1 MIDRFAA
8 RFGRPA
14 MTPRGVL
21 LLWGTVLLLLFLMRA
36 FLFTGTDADDAEQL
50 TYMQSWALGYGARN
64 PPVFTWLVLMVQP
77 IFGVTVASV
86 AFVKFALLAGSFY
99 LIYRSGEIVFGDRA
113 LAALAALSPIAVYY
127 VSWDA
132 TFHYTHSVILAFAV
146 CLTFYQLLVLERR
159 RDLLSYILFGI
170 GIGFGLQSKYNYL
183 IFLAVLV
190 AGVFANRDMRRLFLD
205 RRTLITVA
213 ISLLLAAPH
222 YYWLWQQR
230 TLLSAIAKDRF
241 NPGGPSHTPFDLAGI
256 GETVMAVINFIL
268 PLALFYLL
276 LFPRAWGP
284 AGMRAAP
291 NSRHRRLL
299 DFVIAGIVLLT
310 LAGVI
315 AFGAV
320 RVRTHYMF
328 LLILFPIAFLARVQ
342 AAGITPRMINL
353 FATTLVGL
361 AIIVPTAVV
370 IKYVVDPLRHSK
382 AYYNV
387 PYAAFAAHL
396 KDAGFTDGTII
407 GDWFG
412 YPLAGNFRPY
422 FPNARIINLLDWQ
435 LLPPKGKNLDRLIA
449 PPPPG
454 EKGQCLLLW
463 TPTSD
468 GARKAAVIEKAN
480 LLLDAG
486 LSQKTPP
493 HFISAEMTN
502 GRGRTLRIGYILIQ
516 HGPGNCR

>member
-241 NPGGPSHTPFDLAGI
+241 NPGGP
-256 GETVMAVINFIL
+256 
-268 PLALFYLL
+268 
-276 LFPRAWGP
+276 
-284 AGMRAAP
+284 RAA
-291 NSRHRRLL
+291 L
-299 DFVIAGIVLLT
+299 
-310 LAGVI
+310 
-315 AFGAV
+315 
-320 RVRTHYMF
+320 
-328 LLILFPIAFLARVQ
+328 
-342 AAGITPRMINL
+342 
-353 FATTLVGL
+353 
-361 AIIVPTAVV
+361 
-370 IKYVVDPLRHSK
+370 
-382 AYYNV
+382 
-387 PYAAFAAHL
+387 
-396 KDAGFTDGTII
+396 
-407 GDWFG
+407 
-412 YPLAGNFRPY
+412 
-422 FPNARIINLLDWQ
+422 
-435 LLPPKGKNLDRLIA
+435 
-449 PPPPG
+449 
-454 EKGQCLLLW
+454 
-463 TPTSD
+463 
-468 GARKAAVIEKAN
+468 
-480 LLLDAG
+480 
-486 LSQKTPP
+486 
-493 HFISAEMTN
+493 
-502 GRGRTLRIGYILIQ
+502 
-516 HGPGNCR
+516 